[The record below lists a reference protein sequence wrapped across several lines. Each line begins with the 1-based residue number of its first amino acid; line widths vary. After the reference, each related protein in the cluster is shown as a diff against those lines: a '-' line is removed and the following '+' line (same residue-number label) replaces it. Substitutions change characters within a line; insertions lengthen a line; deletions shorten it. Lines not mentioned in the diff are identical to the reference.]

1 MNIYK
6 FGAMYRSLR
15 DYIVELGRRGELLRV
30 MAKVSPRFEIA
41 EITDRMTK
49 SKGGGKA
56 LLFENT
62 GTEFPVITNM
72 MGSDS
77 RMALALGVERLDD
90 IADRITALLGEALTP
105 KGSLMDKLR
114 ALPLLAE
121 MSRWFPQQVSGRG
134 ACQHTV
140 YRDAEVDL
148 CRLPM
153 LQSWECDGGAF
164 VTLPMVHTVDPD
176 TGVRNV
182 GMYRMQR
189 FDARTTGMHWHIHK
203 TGARHY
209 DAYKRAGRRMPVVV
223 TLGGDPVYT
232 YAATAPMPDN
242 MDEYLL
248 AGFLRRR
255 PVRLVK
261 ALTCDIYIPEDCDF
275 VIEGYVD
282 PTEEKVVEGD
292 FGDHTGFYSLK
303 DLYPRFHVTAL
314 THRRD
319 AVYPATVVGVPPE
332 EDAYIAKATEK
343 IFLAP
348 IRLAVQP
355 EVEDL
360 WMPTAGTAHNLA
372 VVSID
377 KRYRGQAHKVAQALW
392 GAGQMMFNKYLVI
405 TSAETPIR
413 SFETLAALLRRCDLR
428 QCMIRSEGIL
438 DVLDHATATCGFG
451 GKLALDL
458 TDTDPAAAVADVT
471 LPSEAHPA
479 GGIELYDTRHVVDLG
494 LVILYA
500 EASRPDKV
508 DMEAYLRENGFRGVR
523 YAVVFDY
530 QAAGAMRDEDL
541 LWLAAANTDPRR
553 DVVLTADG
561 TLTVDARSKRP
572 GVEGNPPRFPNV
584 AMSSMQTI
592 RLVDERWEEYGI
604 GPRLESPSRRYRK
617 LWLSDR
623 AEW

>member
-1 MNIYK
+1 
-6 FGAMYRSLR
+6 MYRSLR
-15 DYIVELGRRGELLRV
+15 DYIVELERRGELLRV
-30 MAKVSPRFEIA
+30 AAKVSPRFEIA
-41 EITDRMTK
+41 EITDRMAK
-49 SKGGGKA
+49 SEAGGKA

-282 PTEEKVVEGD
+282 PSEEKVIEGD

-508 DMEAYLRENGFRGVR
+508 DMEAYLRENGFSGVR

-530 QAAGAMRDEDL
+530 QAAGTMRDEDL

-561 TLTVDARSKRP
+561 TLTVDVRSKRP